1 MSHRIKAFIALAI
14 FTLFYHLA
22 ALDSVSGL
30 LDTKLELKSANPTTK
45 FSLSDEPGFWAPTAN
60 ESGGAMPGR
69 RHRRMM
75 IDARSKWGCFDLR

>member
-1 MSHRIKAFIALAI
+1 MSHRIKAFVALAI

-45 FSLSDEPGFWAPTAN
+45 FSLSDEPGFRRQLQMNLAAPYPV
-60 ESGGAMPGR
+60 ED
-69 RHRRMM
+69 
-75 IDARSKWGCFDLR
+75 IDA